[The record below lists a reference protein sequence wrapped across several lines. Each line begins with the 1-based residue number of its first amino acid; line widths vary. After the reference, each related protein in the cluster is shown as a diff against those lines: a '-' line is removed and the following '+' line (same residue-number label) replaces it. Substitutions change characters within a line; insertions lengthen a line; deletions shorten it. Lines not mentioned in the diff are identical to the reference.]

1 MRVKS
6 ETRRKAIIQGA
17 ADVFLEKGYA
27 PTVMAE
33 IASRVGVSKP
43 TLYGYF
49 PSKEELFL
57 EVIKTL
63 VAERLSSAFEPL
75 IEGQELSEILQ
86 TFGQQFLTN
95 VLKPEIVTLRGI
107 LMTEAQRTGIGPRL
121 YKEGP
126 GQEVD
131 KLAFF
136 LAKEMLAGR
145 LRPGKPET
153 AAAHLL
159 GMLEGEYQ
167 DFLLGA
173 TDTQPTAE
181 QIAQSVDDAVAIFL
195 RGYAP

>member
-1 MRVKS
+1 MRIKS
-6 ETRRKAIIQGA
+6 ETRRKAIVQGA
-17 ADVFLEKGYA
+17 SEVFLEKGYA

-43 TLYGYF
+43 TLYSYF

-75 IEGQELSEILQ
+75 IEGQDLSDILQ
-86 TFGQQFLTN
+86 TFGQQYLTN
-95 VLKPEIVTLRGI
+95 VLKPDIVTLRGI
-107 LMTEAQRTGIGPRL
+107 MMTEAQRTGIGPRL

-145 LRPGKPET
+145 LRPGRPET

-159 GMLEGEYQ
+159 GMFESEYQ
-167 DFLLGA
+167 EFMLGA
-173 TDTQPTAE
+173 TDTLPTQE
-181 QIAQSVDDAVAIFL
+181 RINQSVADAVSMFL